1 MQEFSIGTTDAILIG
16 SKSESVFLFLHGN
29 GGSKEEAIAFAQ
41 VAVPHGYQVIGI
53 DVPVMGKPWEV
64 LKILEVVK
72 DFLKKNYKTISIRAN
87 SIGAWFSMVFA
98 LFFTLNGIFCH
109 LNIKKFAKVVCK
121 TKNFCN
127 FVLGNHSILFVLFVL
142 WLLQR

>member
-16 SKSESVFLFLHGN
+16 QKSESVFLFLHGN

-72 DFLKKNYKTISIRAN
+72 DFLKKNYKSISIRIIIADISSQWTISRKAIIHQYRN
-87 SIGAWFSMVFA
+87 P
-98 LFFTLNGIFCH
+98 
-109 LNIKKFAKVVCK
+109 
-121 TKNFCN
+121 
-127 FVLGNHSILFVLFVL
+127 
-142 WLLQR
+142 